1 MAVIDFN
8 IARYYC
14 MRQVYG
20 GVLVCTIAIV
30 PPFLRILYYK
40 LLVFDV
46 QHKVNGCLILLATV

>member
-1 MAVIDFN
+1 
-8 IARYYC
+8 

-30 PPFLRILYYK
+30 PPILRILYYK

-46 QHKVNGCLILLATV
+46 QQKVNGCLILLATVITTFM